1 MILDTACHVF
11 LSAFL
16 NACRVGQVLSVVAV
30 SKLAAIVEHTEHCV
44 TTCHL
49 QISGGHL
56 NPALTLAMVAAG
68 FFHWVTALIYII
80 TQAGL
85 PVAAPSGKGG
95 LLTVL
100 QMRC

>member
-1 MILDTACHVF
+1 MTPDKACHAF
-11 LSAFL
+11 LSALL
-16 NACRVGQVLSVVAV
+16 NACRLRQVLSVIAV
-30 SKLAAIVEHTEHCV
+30 STLAAIVEHTDHCF
-44 TTCHL
+44 TTCQL

-85 PVAAPSGKGG
+85 PVASPSGKGG
-95 LLTVL
+95 LPTVL
-100 QMRC
+100 QMRY